1 MAHHQGYPRQ
11 ARQGGSLLHPRA
23 SSHSRHD
30 GARMNSDPHPPPTT
44 KARSSNT
51 QRRTQILLTNC
62 PTEQRD
68 ARAQTPC
75 WHAASHG
82 GQPNSSSR
90 RSDPNPTAT
99 PRPSHKTT
107 SLERNSTRNS
117 QKEFDGPR
125 TPSTASLGWSGAR
138 PQIGR
143 RARWRSDLGPGK
155 RMRGRRSESGGTNLW
170 ARRHATF
177 PLPPAENIF
186 FFGSSVGRK
195 AKGEGVG
202 LFEGGVGLGVGLDQS
217 LAAAGQQQPGFD
229 SAMNWDRMS

>member
-75 WHAASHG
+75 WHAASHS

-155 RMRGRRSESGGTNLW
+155 RMRGRRRESGGTNLW

-186 FFGSSVGRK
+186 FRVERREE
-195 AKGEGVG
+195 GEGRRRW
-202 LFEGGVGLGVGLDQS
+202 LI
-217 LAAAGQQQPGFD
+217 
-229 SAMNWDRMS
+229 

>member
-44 KARSSNT
+44 KARSPNT

-62 PTEQRD
+62 PTEEQRD
-68 ARAQTPC
+68 ARAQTPRR
-75 WHAASHG
+75 HAANHS

-107 SLERNSTRNS
+107 SLERNSTREIPKKNS
-117 QKEFDGPR
+117 TDPR
-125 TPSTASLGWSGAR
+125 TPSTASLGRSGGGAR
-138 PQIGR
+138 PRSAGA
-143 RARWRSDLGPGK
+143 RAGDRIWG
-155 RMRGRRSESGGTNLW
+155 RGRRG
-170 ARRHATF
+170 
-177 PLPPAENIF
+177 
-186 FFGSSVGRK
+186 
-195 AKGEGVG
+195 
-202 LFEGGVGLGVGLDQS
+202 
-217 LAAAGQQQPGFD
+217 
-229 SAMNWDRMS
+229 